1 MLSDLYMLLLI
12 CPFVFLA
19 GFVDA
24 VGGGGGFISLPAYI
38 MSGMP
43 LHMALG
49 TNKLSA
55 MMGTLVATFRYARLG
70 YIKFKIVLI
79 CLPFAFLGST
89 LGTNLAL
96 IIPETVFCIFMLFL
110 LPLTALYMLRQRK
123 MGGPDMPFV
132 LNLKVILRCALIAFV
147 IGIYDGLYG
156 PGTGTF
162 FILGFCFFANFTL
175 KNANGITKAMNSVT
189 NVSSFIVFFYNDA
202 IYVTIGLIAGI
213 FGILGNYAGS
223 VFFEKHGNVATR
235 IIILIVIAIFEVK
248 VIYDL
253 FLT

>member
-1 MLSDLYMLLLI
+1 MLQDLYMLLLI

-38 MSGMP
+38 MTGMP

-55 MMGTLVATFRYARLG
+55 MMGTLVTTLRYAKLG
-70 YIKFKIVLI
+70 YIRLKIVIL
-79 CLPFAFLGST
+79 CLPFAFLGSS
-89 LGTNLAL
+89 LGSYLAL
-96 IIPETVFCIFMLFL
+96 IIPDRAFLIFMLFL
-110 LPLTALYMLRQRK
+110 LPLTALYMLRQRRIGA
-123 MGGPDMPFV
+123 MQQNEIF
-132 LNLKVILRCALIAFV
+132 NFKVILRCALIAFV

-162 FILGFCFFANFTL
+162 FILGFCFFANFSI

-189 NVSSFIVFFYNDA
+189 NVSSFVVFFYHDS

-223 VFFEKHGNVATR
+223 VFFEKYGNVATKK
-235 IIILIVIAIFEVK
+235 IILIVITIFEIK

-253 FLT
+253 FFA